1 MYAKYECIVC
11 IIDQMK
17 SIINKDFKNYTERE
31 KFEIMKNI
39 SLDMLKY
46 SDYGK
51 KPIEM
56 ARIIYDKLSEY
67 TGTTDYFK
75 EEKKQSNETFLD
87 VFDEMYLFL
96 KDSDNPLKNAA
107 KLSALGNVI
116 DYGVKNSFGE
126 LEWELENI
134 LKIKKFALDDFES
147 FYESLENSKILL
159 YIHDNA
165 GEIVLDK
172 LFIKLIKEEFPD
184 LHVVSVVRG
193 APIINDVTLE
203 DAKEIGL
210 DEVSSE
216 IISSGSKIPGT
227 LLSDVNQEFMI
238 AYKQADIIISKGQ
251 GNFEGLSEE
260 NENIYFVLM
269 AKCPVVSRD
278 LGVNI
283 GDLIFSRKR
292 LFVK

>member
-11 IIDQMK
+11 IIDQIK

-227 LLSDVNQEFMI
+227 LLSNVNQEFMI